1 MRSPSFT
8 KVERTSVVL
17 ALAAGLLASAAPAQA
32 YIGPGAGFALLS
44 SFLVVFVTILL
55 AIASILTWPF
65 RTLWRLITRRPQAKP
80 WIKRLV
86 IVGFDGQ
93 DPVLTDRLMAEGK
106 LPHLKKLAE
115 RGCYHRLGTV
125 YPSLSPAAWSSF
137 CTGVHP
143 AKHRIFDFLERDRHT
158 YLPVLSSTRIG
169 QVTRFLKIGRWRIP
183 LHKPEIKLTRASKAF
198 WSFLGEHR
206 TWSTVLRVPISFPPE
221 KFYGAEL
228 SAMCTPDLLGTQG
241 TFLLFTTREAGGR
254 FKEGGARFPLGKNG
268 DAYTGR
274 IEGPENSFL
283 EGNPPMTLPLEI
295 RPDSGGKRARLTVR
309 EVEVELEP
317 GRLSDWVTLSFPA
330 APGIKVKAI
339 CRMMLTELGEH
350 VSLYV
355 TPLNIDPENPAM
367 PISHPSYYAT
377 YLAKRIGPFATLGL
391 AEDTWALN
399 EGVIDDATFLQMAY
413 DIDRERQEM
422 FLGTLE
428 RQRGGTV
435 TCVFDATDRVQH
447 MFWRYTEE
455 GHPAARGH
463 EASPHKDAI
472 EKLYLHNDAFVGTV
486 AEKLREGDLLMVL
499 SDHGFT
505 SFRRGVNLNAWLLAN
520 GYLALKP
527 GTDGKA
533 EWLRDVDWSKTRAY
547 ALGLAGLYL
556 NIKGREAEGIV
567 GPGEEAQRLKDE
579 LIGRLSGLRDEE
591 RAYVGI
597 RQVFDT
603 AKLYH
608 GPYVREAPDLMLGF
622 NEGYRTSWDCA
633 TGMASGPVFEDNVKA
648 WSGDHIVDPRIVPGV
663 FFCSEPID
671 APEPRIIDI
680 APTVLRLFG
689 IAPPPHMD
697 GRPLFERPPGA
708 PRPAPVETPAPAVA

>member
-1 MRSPSFT
+1 LT
-8 KVERTSVVL
+8 KVQRISVLL
-17 ALAAGLLASAAPAQA
+17 ALTAGLVAAAAPAQA

-44 SFLVVFVTILL
+44 SFLVVFATIV
-55 AIASILTWPF
+55 IAVLSVLTWPF
-65 RTLWRLITRRPQAKP
+65 RTLWRVLRRRPRARP
-80 WIKRLV
+80 WIERLV

-106 LPHLKKLAE
+106 LPHLAKLAKE
-115 RGCYHRLGTV
+115 GCYHRLRTI

-137 CTGVHP
+137 STGVHP
-143 AKHRIFDFLERDRHT
+143 AKHRIFDFLERDQRT
-158 YLPVLSSTRIG
+158 YLPLLSSTRIG
-169 QVTRFLKIGRWRIP
+169 QVTRFLKLGRWRIP
-183 LHKPEIKLTRASKAF
+183 LQKPDIRLTRGSKPF
-198 WSFLGEHR
+198 WSFLGEHH
-206 TWSTVLRVPISFPPE
+206 TWSTVLRVPITFPPD

-228 SAMCTPDLLGTQG
+228 SAMCAPDLLGSQG
-241 TFLLFTTREAGGR
+241 TFLLFTTRKKGER
-254 FKEGGARFPLGKNG
+254 FKEGGARFPLQKTG

-274 IEGPENSFL
+274 IEGPENTFL
-283 EGNPPMTLPLEI
+283 EGSPPMTLPLEI
-295 RPDSGGKRARLTVR
+295 RPGPEGKRARVSIR
-309 EVEVELEP
+309 DAEVELVP
-317 GRLSDWVTLSFPA
+317 GRLSDWVSLAFPA
-330 APGIKVKAI
+330 APGMKVKAI
-339 CRMMLTELGEH
+339 CRMMLTEMGEH

-355 TPLNIDPENPAM
+355 TPLNLDPESPAM

-399 EGVIDDATFLQMAY
+399 EGVIDDDTFLQMAY
-413 DIDRERQEM
+413 DIDRERQDM
-422 FLGTLE
+422 FLSTLE

-435 TCVFDATDRVQH
+435 TCVFDATDRIQH

-455 GHPAARGH
+455 GHPAVRGR

-472 EKLYLHNDAFVGTV
+472 EKLYVHNDAFVGQV
-486 AEKLREGDLLMVL
+486 VGKLREGDMLMVL

-505 SFRRGVNLNAWLLAN
+505 SFRRGVNLNAWLLAH

-533 EWLRDVDWSKTRAY
+533 EWLREVDWSKTRAY

-556 NIKGREAEGIV
+556 NIRGREAEGIV
-567 GPGEEAQRLKDE
+567 EPGEEAQRLKDE
-579 LIGRLSGLRDEE
+579 LVARLSGLRDEE
-591 RAYVGI
+591 RSYVGI
-597 RQVFDT
+597 REVFDT

-608 GPYVREAPDLMLGF
+608 GPYLREAPDLLVGF

-648 WSGDHIVDPRIVPGV
+648 WSGDHIVDPRLVPGV

-671 APEPRIIDI
+671 AEDPGLVDI
-680 APTVLRLFG
+680 APTILRLFG
-689 IAPPPHMD
+689 LQPPAHMD
-697 GRPLFERPPGA
+697 GRPLFEGRPGQPRPPA
-708 PRPAPVETPAPAVA
+708 ASASSPAAA

>member
-1 MRSPSFT
+1 LT
-8 KVERTSVVL
+8 KVRRPLLLLAFAVPLL
-17 ALAAGLLASAAPAQA
+17 ALAAPAHA

-55 AIASILTWPF
+55 AIVSVLTWPF
-65 RTLWRLITRRPQAKP
+65 RTLWRVLRRRPQSKP

-93 DPVLTDRLMAEGK
+93 DPVLTDRLMAAGK
-106 LPHLKKLAE
+106 LPNLRTLAQQ
-115 RGCYHRLGTV
+115 GCYHRLRTV

-143 AKHRIFDFLERDRHT
+143 AKHRIFDFLDRDPKT
-158 YLPVLSSTRIG
+158 YLPLLGSTRIG
-169 QVTRFLKIGRWRIP
+169 QVTRFLKLGRWRIP
-183 LHKPEIKLTRASKAF
+183 LQKPEIRLTRGSKAF
-198 WSFLGEHR
+198 WSTLGEHH

-228 SAMCTPDLLGTQG
+228 SAMCAPDLLGTQG
-241 TFLLFTTREAGGR
+241 TFLLFTTRPAGER
-254 FKEGGARFPLGKNG
+254 FKEGGARFPLEKQAGRFC
-268 DAYTGR
+268 GR
-274 IEGPENSFL
+274 IEGPENTFL
-283 EGNPPMTLPLEI
+283 EGSPPMALPLEV
-295 RPDSGGKRARLTVR
+295 RPDADGKGARVKVKD
-309 EVEVELEP
+309 VEVALVT
-317 GRLSDWVTLSFPA
+317 GRLSDWVQVSFRA

-339 CRMMLTELGEH
+339 CRMMLTEMGEH

-355 TPLNIDPENPAM
+355 TPLNLDPDNPAM

-399 EGVIDDATFLQMAY
+399 EGVIDDGTFLQLAY

-422 FLGTLE
+422 FFATLE
-428 RQRGGTV
+428 RQRKGTV

-447 MFWRYTEE
+447 MFWRYTEA
-455 GHPAARGH
+455 GHPAARGKDPG
-463 EASPHKDAI
+463 PHKDAI
-472 EKLYLHNDAFVGTV
+472 EKLYVHNDAMVGRV
-486 AEKLREGDLLMVL
+486 MEKLGEGDMLMVL

-527 GTDGKA
+527 GTEGRA
-533 EWLRDVDWSKTRAY
+533 EWLRDVDWSQTRAY

-556 NIKGREAEGIV
+556 NVKGREAQGIV
-567 GPGEEAQRLKDE
+567 APGEEAQRLKDE
-579 LIGRLSGLRDEE
+579 LIARISGLRDEE
-591 RAYVGI
+591 RSYVGI
-597 RQVFDT
+597 RELFDT

-608 GPYVREAPDLMLGF
+608 GPYLREAPDLLVGF

-633 TGMASGPVFEDNVKA
+633 TGMACGPVFEDNVKA
-648 WSGDHIVDPRIVPGV
+648 WSGDHIVDPRLVPGV
-663 FFCSEPID
+663 FFCSEKID
-671 APEPRIIDI
+671 AGDPGIVDI
-680 APTVLRLFG
+680 APTVLQLFG
-689 IAPPPHMD
+689 LAAPAHMD
-697 GRPLFERPPGA
+697 GRPLFERRPGE
-708 PRPAPVETPAPAVA
+708 PRPVVVEKGEAAVVA

>member
-1 MRSPSFT
+1 LT
-8 KVERTSVVL
+8 KTQRTWARL
-17 ALAAGLLASAAPAQA
+17 LLAAGLVVAAAPAHA

-44 SFLVVFVTILL
+44 SFLVVFVTMIL
-55 AIASILTWPF
+55 AVASLLTWPF
-65 RTLWRLITRRPQAKP
+65 RTLWRVLRRRPRSQP
-80 WIKRLV
+80 LIKRLV

-93 DPVLTDRLMAEGK
+93 DPVLTDRLMAAGK

-115 RGCYHRLGTV
+115 RGCYHRLRTV

-143 AKHRIFDFLERDRHT
+143 AKHRIFDFLDRDPRT
-158 YLPVLSSTRIG
+158 YLPLLGSTRIG
-169 QVTRFLKIGRWRIP
+169 PVTRFLKLGRWRIP
-183 LHKPEIKLTRASKAF
+183 LQKPEIRLTRGSKAF
-198 WSFLGEHR
+198 WSFLGEHH
-206 TWSTVLRVPISFPPE
+206 TWSTVLRVPITFPPE

-228 SAMCTPDLLGTQG
+228 SAMCAPDLLGTQG
-241 TFLLFTTREAGGR
+241 TFLLFSTRQSGER
-254 FKEGGARFPLGKNG
+254 FKEGGARFPLTKNG
-268 DAYTGR
+268 DGYTGR
-274 IEGPENSFL
+274 IEGPENTFL
-283 EGNPPMTLPLEI
+283 AGNPPMTLPLAI
-295 RPDSGGKRARLTVR
+295 RPDPDGKRVLVQIQD
-309 EVEVELEP
+309 VEVALEP
-317 GRLSDWVTLSFPA
+317 GRLSDWVTIAFRA

-339 CRMMLTELGEH
+339 CRMMLKELGEH

-355 TPLNIDPENPAM
+355 TPLNLDPENPAM

-377 YLAKRIGPFATLGL
+377 YLAKRIGPFSTLGL

-399 EGVIDDATFLQMAY
+399 EGVIDDGTFLQMAY

-422 FLGTLE
+422 FFATLE

-435 TCVFDATDRVQH
+435 TCVFDATDRIQH

-472 EKLYLHNDAFVGTV
+472 EKLYVHNDNLVGKV
-486 AEKLREGDLLMVL
+486 VEKLRDGDLLMVL

-505 SFRRGVNLNAWLLAN
+505 SFRRGVNLNAWFLAN

-527 GTDGKA
+527 GTDGKG

-547 ALGLAGLYL
+547 SLGLAGLYL

-567 GPGEEAQRLKDE
+567 APGEEAQRLKDE
-579 LIGRLSGLRDEE
+579 LVARLSGLRDEE
-591 RAYVGI
+591 RSFVGI
-597 RQVFDT
+597 REVFDT

-608 GPYVREAPDLMLGF
+608 GPYLREAPDLLTGF

-663 FFCSEPID
+663 FFCSERID
-671 APEPRIIDI
+671 AQDPGIVDI

-689 IAPPPHMD
+689 LEPPPHMD
-697 GRPLFERPPGA
+697 GRPLFEGRPGEA
-708 PRPAPVETPAPAVA
+708 RPAPAAPASAAA